1 MLPTPHELV
10 RGLDRVLYG
19 QTRAKRALALAV
31 YRHLLGLV
39 AGEADHAPPAYGRQ
53 HALLLGPTGSG
64 KTFLVRE
71 LAKLV
76 SVPVA
81 FCTATSLVE
90 AGYVGEQVSSLAT
103 SLLAAAGGDVAR
115 AERGIIVID
124 EIDKVRRAPGIR
136 DVSGEGVQNSL
147 LSLLDGVGVTVG
159 RNEMA
164 QTVHTHGVLFLCTG
178 AFVGLAEI
186 VRKRLGLT
194 PEIGFAA
201 GGDAAGVAAS
211 GAAPTTDDLVAFG
224 LIPEFVG
231 RFTVLAPFDPLREVD
246 LVAILTNTENSALRR
261 CETFLGSHGVQLEFA
276 RGAVR
281 AVARKAAAL
290 GTGAR
295 GLERTM
301 ADVLEPIT
309 WSVLGHDRHVEKV
322 RVTKSVVE
330 QGTRPTLFFYADAP
344 DMRAARELRER
355 AVTPPVGTKD
365 WVEPPKAVITSTA
378 GWPDVRIRR
387 RLREVMPQIC
397 DRSPKLALATL
408 WWEAQIQQ
416 TSAARMLRVAEEL
429 IARRTTLTSFYEAA
443 LRSQSTDSVV
453 QLRYLDYALA
463 KHAAD
468 QRPKTSG
475 EGE

>member
-19 QTRAKRALALAV
+19 QARAKRALSLAV
-31 YRHLLGLV
+31 YRHLLGV
-39 AGEADHAPPAYGRQ
+39 AAGGGDQPTPAFGRQ

-90 AGYVGEQVSSLAT
+90 AGYVGEQVSSLAAA
-103 SLLAAAGGDVAR
+103 LLNAAGGDLAR

-124 EIDKVRRAPGIR
+124 EIDKIRRSPGVR
-136 DVSGEGVQNSL
+136 DVSGEGVQNGL

-159 RNEMA
+159 RNELA

-178 AFVGLAEI
+178 AFVGLEEI
-186 VRKRLGLT
+186 LRRRLGGAT
-194 PEIGFAA
+194 AIGFCD
-201 GGDAAGVAAS
+201 GGDPTGPQDLSLV
-211 GAAPTTDDLVAFG
+211 TTDDLVAFG

-231 RFTVLAPFDPLREVD
+231 RFAVLTTFDALSEVD

-261 CETFLGSHGVQLEFA
+261 CETFLESHGVQLEFA

-309 WSVLGHDRHVEKV
+309 WSVLTHDRHVERV
-322 RVTKSVVE
+322 RVTEGVVE
-330 QGTRPTLFFYADAP
+330 HGARPTLFFYDDAP
-344 DMRAARELRER
+344 DMRTSDGLRER
-355 AVTPPVGTKD
+355 ALLQPSQSKD
-365 WVEPPKAVITSTA
+365 WVDVPRATTTNTSGWSEARIT
-378 GWPDVRIRR
+378 R
-387 RLREVMPQIC
+387 RLRELMPQLT
-397 DRSPKLALATL
+397 DTVPKSMLATS
-408 WWEAQIQQ
+408 WWESYVLR
-416 TSAARMLRVAEEL
+416 TPPARMLRVAEEL
-429 IARRTTLTSFYEAA
+429 VARRTTLTTFYQAA
-443 LRSQSTDSVV
+443 LRSESTDLMV

-468 QRPKTSG
+468 QRAKSSSDG
-475 EGE
+475 S